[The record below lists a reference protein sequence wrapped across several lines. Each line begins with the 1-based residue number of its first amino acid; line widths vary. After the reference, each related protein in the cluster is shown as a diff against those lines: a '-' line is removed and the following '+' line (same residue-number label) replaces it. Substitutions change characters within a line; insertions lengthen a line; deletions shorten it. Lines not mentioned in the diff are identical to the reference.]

1 MTTDRK
7 FAQFNGIV
15 NDLEEICDII
25 GEAMPQ
31 ALVKVVD
38 HLDDVCSDYIAS
50 SSFCLL
56 ASIGQAMIA
65 QGGLELSEDELYEEA
80 RKAGVLELY

>member
-7 FAQFNGIV
+7 FAQFDGIV
-15 NDLEEICDII
+15 NDLEEFRDVM

-38 HLDDVCSDYIAS
+38 HLDDVCRDYIAS

-56 ASIGQAMIA
+56 AWSDP
-65 QGGLELSEDELYEEA
+65 GGVIDISLKGDP
-80 RKAGVLELY
+80 AGFVCVLDD